1 MGIRL
6 AEAGGH
12 GLVCRHKRRECQ
24 LKSGASGNAAAC
36 CEMRATTM
44 TAMRATPPTLSDLG
58 QASPSVSARR
68 GATDRVAFG
77 RELGILVS
85 KY

>member
-6 AEAGGH
+6 AEGGQR
-12 GLVCRHKRRECQ
+12 GLVCGRKRRECQ

-36 CEMRATTM
+36 WEMRATTM
-44 TAMRATPPTLSDLG
+44 TAMRAIPQALSDLG
-58 QASPSVSARR
+58 PTSPSVSARQD
-68 GATDRVAFG
+68 ATDRLALE
-77 RELGILVS
+77 RKAAILII

>member
-6 AEAGGH
+6 AEGGEH
-12 GLVCRHKRRECQ
+12 GLVCRRKRRECQ

-36 CEMRATTM
+36 WEMRATTM
-44 TAMRATPPTLSDLG
+44 TAMRAIPPALSDLG
-58 QASPSVSARR
+58 PASLRVSARR
-68 GATDRVAFG
+68 GATDRLALE
-77 RELGILVS
+77 RKAGILVS